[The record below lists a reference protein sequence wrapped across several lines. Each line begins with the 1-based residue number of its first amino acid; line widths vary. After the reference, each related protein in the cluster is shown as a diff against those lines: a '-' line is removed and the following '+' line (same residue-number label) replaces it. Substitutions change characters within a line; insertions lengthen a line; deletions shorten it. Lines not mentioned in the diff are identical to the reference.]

1 MLEHRLIHVMNRTD
15 PMGAAAAVDS
25 NPVLLARLQATV
37 PGASGVR
44 LAAEGS
50 ASSGRDPLGT
60 TRPQQRKEVSWLQRA
75 FEGMR
80 QHVWLILGIA
90 LAGLAI
96 SYGYTVWLCVPL
108 YRVQASLE
116 VRNSKSGAH
125 IEALAHVLE
134 SQSLTNSVLGEM
146 PEEYRSA
153 LLERRRLPFIG
164 PQDLDEALHQRLE
177 AVAIP
182 SAQVIDISLISPSR
196 PAAVRFVNGLVDGLI
211 KREADEKPAVA
222 ALPDDWNNQPE
233 RAAERISIIDPAIA
247 SADPVGPFLADNLL
261 IGVLGGV
268 LLGVVIALAR
278 TLAVN
283 TFTGPGSVGEVL
295 GVREL
300 GSIPQRK
307 LLGPAG
313 SDSAH
318 AGVQMDPNDESLRY
332 LRSSLLYHPGKQQI
346 RFLAFTSAAPG
357 EGKTT
362 VVANLSMSLAATGR
376 RVLVIDGDL
385 RRPRLHRLMQVPSA
399 PGLAD
404 LLRRDPSAPPAS
416 LSRFVNSTSFQN
428 LYVLPPGAAG
438 NDAPELLAGPHLA
451 QLFREL
457 AKSFDFV
464 LIDTPP
470 LLACSDAR
478 NYARAV
484 EGVVLVVRSSET
496 QKRAALVARDMLL
509 QDGASIVGTV
519 LTGWQQNY
527 PAYNYPSTT
536 TYSKT

>member
-1 MLEHRLIHVMNRTD
+1 MNRTD
-15 PMGAAAAVDS
+15 HMGAAAVES
-25 NPVLLARLQATV
+25 NPLLLARLQATV
-37 PGASGVR
+37 PGASGAR
-44 LAAEGS
+44 L
-50 ASSGRDPLGT
+50 SGEAMADFPMRDHSLA
-60 TRPQQRKEVSWLQRA
+60 RPQPKKEQSWLA
-75 FEGMR
+75 TAWEALW
-80 QHVWLILGIA
+80 QHGWLIVSLAVVGAALGY
-90 LAGLAI
+90 L
-96 SYGYTVWLCVPL
+96 YTVRVCVPL

-125 IEALAHVLE
+125 IEALAHVVE
-134 SQSLTNSVLGEM
+134 SQTLVNSVLTDMSGED
-146 PEEYRSA
+146 RTA
-153 LLERRRLPFIG
+153 LVERPRIPFLG
-164 PQDLDEALHQRLE
+164 PQDLDEAVHQRLE

-182 SAQVIDISLISPSR
+182 SAQVIDISMVSPSR
-196 PAAVRFVNGLVDGLI
+196 PAAVRFVNGLVDALI
-211 KREADEKPAVA
+211 KRELEQKAATAA
-222 ALPDDWNNQPE
+222 ALPDDWNSQQE
-233 RAAERISIIDPAIA
+233 HVTEQIAIIDPAIP
-247 SADPVGPFLADNLL
+247 SVDPVGPVLSDNLL
-261 IGVLGGV
+261 IGVLGGT
-268 LLGVVIALAR
+268 LLGIVIALAR
-278 TLAVN
+278 KLAVN

-313 SDSAH
+313 SDTAH

-416 LSRFVNSTSFQN
+416 LSRFVNATSFQN

-519 LTGWQQNY
+519 LTGWRQNQ
-527 PAYNYPSTT
+527 PAYNYSTAAT
-536 TYSKT
+536 

>member
-1 MLEHRLIHVMNRTD
+1 MNRAEQ
-15 PMGAAAAVDS
+15 MGATFES

-37 PGASGVR
+37 PGATGAR
-44 LAAEGS
+44 LGS
-50 ASSGRDPLGT
+50 EAVSALQSRDPHSL
-60 TRPQQRKEVSWLQRA
+60 TRPQPKREQSWLVLAWEALWRNA
-75 FEGMR
+75 
-80 QHVWLILGIA
+80 WLILA
-90 LAGLAI
+90 LAAAGTAFGYL
-96 SYGYTVWLCVPL
+96 YTVRLCVPL

-125 IEALAHVLE
+125 IEALAHVVE
-134 SQSLTNSVLGEM
+134 SQTLVNAALADLSGE
-146 PEEYRSA
+146 ERTA
-153 LLERRRLPFIG
+153 LVERPRIPFIG
-164 PQDLDEALHQRLE
+164 PQDLDEGIRQRLE

-182 SAQVIDISLISPSR
+182 SAQVIDIAMVSPSR
-196 PAAVRFVNGLVDGLI
+196 PAAVRFVNGLVDALI
-211 KREADEKPAVA
+211 KRELEQKPATA
-222 ALPDDWNNQPE
+222 SLPDDWNNPQE
-233 RAAERISIIDPAIA
+233 RVTEQIAIIDPAIP
-247 SADPVGPFLADNLL
+247 SVDPVGPVLNENLL
-261 IGVLGGV
+261 IGVLCGT
-268 LLGVVIALAR
+268 LLGIVIVLVR
-278 TLAVN
+278 KFAVN

-313 SDSAH
+313 SDTAH
-318 AGVQMDPNDESLRY
+318 AGVQMDPHDESLRY

-385 RRPRLHRLMQVPSA
+385 RRPRLHRLMQVPTS

-416 LSRFVNSTSFQN
+416 LSRYVNSTSFQN
-428 LYVLPPGAAG
+428 LYVLPPGTAG

-519 LTGWQQNY
+519 LTGWRPNY
-527 PAYNYPSTT
+527 PAYNYPSSP
-536 TYSKT
+536 TYTKT